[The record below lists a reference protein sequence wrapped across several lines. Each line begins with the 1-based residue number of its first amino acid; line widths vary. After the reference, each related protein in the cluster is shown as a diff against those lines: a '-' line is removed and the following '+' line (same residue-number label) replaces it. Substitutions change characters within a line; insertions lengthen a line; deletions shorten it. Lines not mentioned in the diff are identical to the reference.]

1 MVLRT
6 VLLIVLSFQ
15 VMLNI
20 TRPLISIYASSLG
33 AGTFDIGMLT
43 AAYAFLPLIF
53 AIHVGK
59 IADRIG
65 DRLPVLLG
73 TVGTAVGMA
82 LPFALPTIS
91 TLYASQII
99 VGVSHVFLI
108 VSLQNILGHAATKEN
123 RDHYFSVFS
132 MFVAGGGFIGPV
144 IGGYLAEQYSYS
156 LAFLV
161 ASVIGIIPF
170 LASFYIP
177 AVPSKK
183 ERTDIAPGISDSLS
197 LLKVSML
204 RKALASSAL
213 VLYSRDI
220 FVAYF
225 PLLAVRAGMSASQIG
240 WIIAIQ
246 GLAMIIVRLFLS
258 KLTNIMGRTWVLLA
272 SILTAGLS
280 FLLLPAVEH
289 VYGFYLL
296 SALMGFGLGCGQPL
310 SMTTTYNASPKDRTG
325 EVLGLRLAS
334 NRLSQLIA
342 PMIFGLVGSW
352 GGLVSVF
359 VMSGAFLISGA
370 LLTRDKPLNLPV
382 AEDLSNERK

>member
-1 MVLRT
+1 MVLKT
-6 VLLIVLSFQ
+6 VLLIVLGFQ
-15 VMLNI
+15 IMLNI
-20 TRPLISIYASSLG
+20 TRPLITLYASSLG

-82 LPFALPTIS
+82 LPFALPTLGS
-91 TLYASQII
+91 LYASQII

-156 LAFLV
+156 LAFLA
-161 ASVIGIIPF
+161 ASVIGIMPF
-170 LASFYIP
+170 LFSFYMP
-177 AVPSKK
+177 AVRRK
-183 ERTDIAPGISDSLS
+183 ERTDVAPGMSGSLS

-225 PLLAVRAGMSASQIG
+225 PLLAERAGISTSQIG

-246 GLAMIIVRLFLS
+246 GLAMILVRLFLS
-258 KLTNIMGRTWVLLA
+258 KLTVIMGRTWVLLA

-280 FLLLPAVEH
+280 FLLLPAIEH

-296 SALMGFGLGCGQPL
+296 SALMGIGLGCGQPL

-342 PMIFGLVGSW
+342 PMIFGVVGSW

-359 VMSGAFLISGA
+359 VMSGAILISGA
-370 LLTRDKPLNLPV
+370 LLTRDKP
-382 AEDLSNERK
+382 SNV